1 MIKILI
7 VEDQSMVLGALSAL
21 IDLEP
26 DMQVVGSASNGR
38 EALAYCQQQ
47 KIDVVVTDVEMPQLN
62 GLELAEALQSSAHNA
77 LVMILTTFSRAGYVR
92 RALEAGV
99 RAYLLKDAPASERV
113 RSVRLVMAGGTVI
126 SPELMRDAWE
136 QGSSPLS
143 NKEHRILSLVLG
155 GSSTEE
161 IARQLSLSTGT
172 VRNYIHLC
180 CQKLQVNSRAEAAE
194 KAQSNGWL

>member
-38 EALAYCQQQ
+38 EALAYCQHQ

-99 RAYLLKDAPASERV
+99 RAYLLKDAPASELA

-143 NKEHRILSLVLG
+143 NKEHRILSLVLS